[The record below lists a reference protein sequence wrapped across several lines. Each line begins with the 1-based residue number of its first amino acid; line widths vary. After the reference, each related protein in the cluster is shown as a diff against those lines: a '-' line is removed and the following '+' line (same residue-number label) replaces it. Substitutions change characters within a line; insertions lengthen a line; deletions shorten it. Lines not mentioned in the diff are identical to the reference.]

1 MLEHH
6 FPAWSFLHVLAVWII
21 ARAAHGTPT
30 CAVLTPP
37 VHGMWLKDRWHRE
50 CSQHQRFGIA
60 PGGVWGAG

>member
-6 FPAWSFLHVLAVWII
+6 FPAWSFLHVLEVWII

-37 VHGMWLKDRWHRE
+37 VYGMWLKDRWHRE